1 MKYPSVFDDIRPFD
15 EEEVVKAMEDIAT
28 DKAFPVL
35 ARFVFPD
42 KTTDEVRA
50 IFGTLKSID
59 DFQTQV
65 MYTANKQIMY
75 RSITNMSVGGME
87 KLDVEKRYL
96 SVSNH
101 RDIMLDASLLQNS
114 LKDYGHKT
122 AQITFGA
129 NLMRGD
135 IVVNIGKSN
144 KMFRVERGGNMK
156 AFYESSKHLS
166 DYIRY
171 VITERNESVWIAQ
184 RNGRTKNGDDRTDQG
199 IVKMFCMSKRD
210 DKVQALA
217 ELNIVP
223 VSVSY
228 EWEPCDILKAMELYV
243 SSIKTYEKT
252 QNEDLHSILTG
263 ILQTKGRV
271 HFEICDP
278 IKIEELE
285 SLSDLNSG
293 EYHKRVAKLL
303 DSRIHSAYR
312 LYPNNYIAYDKRFGV
327 SKYKDRYTEVEKEL
341 FEQRMNVLDTYP
353 EFDKEQLEEILLDI
367 YSNPVINKEG

>member
-1 MKYPSVFDDIRPFD
+1 MKYPSIFDDIRPYD
-15 EEEVVKAMEDIAT
+15 EDEVVKAMQEIAN
-28 DKAFPVL
+28 DEAFPML

-42 KTTDEVRA
+42 KTAEEVRA
-50 IFGTLKSID
+50 IFGNLKTID

-65 MYTANKQIMY
+65 MYQANKQIMA
-75 RSITNMSVGGME
+75 RSITDMYVGGMD
-87 KLDVEKRYL
+87 KIDKNKRYL
-96 SVSNH
+96 FVSNH

-114 LKDYGHKT
+114 MKDYGHET

-129 NLMRGD
+129 NLMKGD
-135 IVVNIGKSN
+135 MVVNIGKSN

-171 VITERNESVWIAQ
+171 VITERGESVWIAQ

-199 IVKMFCMSKRD
+199 IIKMFCMSKRED
-210 DKVQALA
+210 QVTALTD
-217 ELNIVP
+217 LNIVP
-223 VSVSY
+223 IAVSY

-278 IKIEELE
+278 IRPEELE
-285 SLSDLNSG
+285 ALKDLNSG
-293 EYHKRVAKLL
+293 EFHKQVAKLV
-303 DSRIHSAYR
+303 DKRIHEAYM
-312 LYPNNYIAYDKRFGV
+312 LYPNNYIAYDKRFGCD
-327 SKYKDRYTEVEKEL
+327 KYKRCYTEVEKEL
-341 FEQRMNVLDTYP
+341 FEQHVNVLDTYP

-367 YSNPVINKEG
+367 YSNPVVNKEK

>member
-1 MKYPSVFDDIRPFD
+1 MKYPSIYDDIRPFD
-15 EEEVVKAMEDIAT
+15 EEEIVEAMQEIASDNT
-28 DKAFPVL
+28 FPML
-35 ARFVFPD
+35 ANFVFPD
-42 KTTDEVRA
+42 KSFDEVKA
-50 IFGTLKSID
+50 LFASLKTID
-59 DFQTQV
+59 DFQSKV
-65 MYTANKQIMY
+65 MYQANKQIMA
-75 RSITNMSVGGME
+75 RSITNMTVGGME
-87 KLDVEKRYL
+87 KLDTKRRYL
-96 SVSNH
+96 FVSNH

-114 LKDYGHKT
+114 MKDYGHET

-135 IVVNIGKSN
+135 MVVNIGKSN

-156 AFYESSKHLS
+156 VFYESSKHLS

-171 VITERNESVWIAQ
+171 VITERGESVWIAQ

-199 IVKMFCMSKRD
+199 IIKMFCMSKRE
-210 DKVQALA
+210 DKVSALVD
-217 ELNIVP
+217 LNIVP

-278 IKIEELE
+278 IREEELE
-285 SLSDLNSG
+285 ALKDLNSG
-293 EYHKRVAKLL
+293 EYHKQVAKLV
-303 DSRIHSAYR
+303 DQRIHSAYR
-312 LYPNNYIAYDKRFGV
+312 LYPNNYIAYDKRFGGE
-327 SKYKDRYTEVEKEL
+327 KYKHCYTEVEKEL
-341 FEQRMNVLDTYP
+341 FEQHVNVLDTYP

-367 YSNPVINKEG
+367 YSNPVVNKEN

>member
-1 MKYPSVFDDIRPFD
+1 MEYPSIYDDIRPFD
-15 EEEVVKAMEDIAT
+15 EHEVVQAMQDIAM
-28 DKAFPVL
+28 DRLFPVL
-35 ARFVFPD
+35 SKFVFPNLSFE
-42 KTTDEVRA
+42 EVKS
-50 IFGTLKSID
+50 IFSSLKSID
-59 DFQTQV
+59 DFQSKV
-65 MYTANKQIMY
+65 MYQANKQIMA
-75 RSITNMSVGGME
+75 RSITEMTVGGIE
-87 KLDVEKRYL
+87 KLDTDKRYL
-96 SVSNH
+96 FVSNH
-101 RDIMLDASLLQNS
+101 RDIMLDASLLQNL
-114 LKDYGHKT
+114 LKDYGHRT

-135 IVVNIGKSN
+135 MVVNIGKSN

-199 IVKMFCMSKRD
+199 LIKMFCMSKKD
-210 DKVQALA
+210 DKITALSD
-217 ELNIVP
+217 LNIVP

-243 SSIKTYEKT
+243 STIKTYVKT

-278 IKIEELE
+278 VKEEEL
-285 SLSDLNSG
+285 LVFNDLTNG
-293 EYHKRVAKLL
+293 DYHKQVAKLL
-303 DSRIHSAYR
+303 DSRIHNAYR
-312 LYPNNYIAYDKRFGV
+312 LYPNNYIAYDKRFGG
-327 SKYKDRYTEVEKEL
+327 SKYKDHYTNVEKEL
-341 FEQRMNVLDTYP
+341 FEQHVNVLDTYP
-353 EFDKEQLEEILLDI
+353 EYDKEQLEEILLDI
-367 YSNPVINKEG
+367 YSNPVVNKFN

>member
-1 MKYPSVFDDIRPFD
+1 MEYPSIFDDIRPYD
-15 EEEVVKAMEDIAT
+15 EHEVVQAMQDIAMDRT
-28 DKAFPVL
+28 FPVL
-35 ARFVFPD
+35 SKFVFPNLSF
-42 KTTDEVRA
+42 DEVKSL
-50 IFGTLKSID
+50 FSSLKSID
-59 DFQTQV
+59 DFQSKV
-65 MYTANKQIMY
+65 MYQANKQIMA
-75 RSITNMSVGGME
+75 RSITEMTVGGME
-87 KLDVEKRYL
+87 KLDTNKRYL
-96 SVSNH
+96 FVSNH

-114 LKDYGHKT
+114 LKDYGHQT

-135 IVVNIGKSN
+135 LVVNIGKSN

-199 IVKMFCMSKRD
+199 IIKMFCMSKKE
-210 DKVQALA
+210 DKISALTD
-217 ELNIVP
+217 LNIVP

-243 SSIKTYEKT
+243 STIKTYVKT

-271 HFEICDP
+271 HFEICEP
-278 IKIEELE
+278 IREEEL
-285 SLSDLNSG
+285 LVFKDLTNG
-293 EYHKRVAKLL
+293 DYHKQVAKLL
-303 DSRIHSAYR
+303 DSRIHNAYR
-312 LYPNNYIAYDKRFGV
+312 LYPNNYIAYDKRFGG
-327 SKYKDRYTEVEKEL
+327 SKYKDHYTDIEKEL
-341 FEQRMNVLDTYP
+341 FEQHVNVLDTYP
-353 EFDKEQLEEILLDI
+353 EYDKEQLEEILLDI
-367 YSNPVINKEG
+367 YSNPVVNRFN